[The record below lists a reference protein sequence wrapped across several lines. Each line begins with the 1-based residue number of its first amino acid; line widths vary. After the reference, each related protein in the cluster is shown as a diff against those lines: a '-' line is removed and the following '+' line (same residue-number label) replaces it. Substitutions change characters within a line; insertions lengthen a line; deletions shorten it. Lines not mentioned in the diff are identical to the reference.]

1 MYKLCFDKELSSM
14 QTTIQKWGNSK
25 GIRIPKK
32 ILEDLNFKENDIVEI
47 KKSNGHI
54 LIKKAVKEIL
64 SLNDLFQGYNDDYK
78 CSEYDF
84 GEDVGSERT

>member
-1 MYKLCFDKELSSM
+1 M

-64 SLNDLFQGYNDDYK
+64 SLSDLFEGYNDDYK